1 MGINLAEHYLNR
13 KQLPHIWCAGCGNGI
28 VLGALTRALADL
40 GLDKR
45 NVVVVTGIGCWGKAD
60 DYLTTNAFHGTHGRA
75 LAFATG
81 IKAAKNPTF
90 HSSGSTIRST
100 PRSPSIIAPT
110 LDSLSCLFSLSSI
123 ASCIIAIFN
132 PYPPSHRPA

>member
-60 DYLTTNAFHGTHGRA
+60 DYLNTNAFHGTHGRPKE
-75 LAFATG
+75 L
-81 IKAAKNPTF
+81 
-90 HSSGSTIRST
+90 R
-100 PRSPSIIAPT
+100 PT
-110 LDSLSCLFSLSSI
+110 LITTSCGFI
-123 ASCIIAIFN
+123 AAANSGQMLYAL
-132 PYPPSHRPA
+132 P